1 MKFLVYITYA
11 NMYIVNNPQ
20 IAYWNIG
27 PLGGVMTKEF
37 WENIILKNHQQNL
50 N

>member
-27 PLGGVMTKEF
+27 PTLGGAMTKEV
-37 WENIILKNHQQNL
+37 WENSI
-50 N
+50 